1 MPAFLGMMRRF
12 EDRWYCDTST
22 ECDSSPYAAVMSA
35 SPWYTGLAKTDL
47 PMYGDGSVS
56 HVANEE
62 DFFGAG
68 ASPCPPLLPSRGALP
83 SFTFPWCP
91 PLLPSRGA
99 LPSFT
104 FPFSHRPLL
113 APLRQNADRSE
124 VFQTDT
130 AAKDA
135 DRYRVADTALSDT
148 HRKYHFVL
156 LHFTDADSQVRA
168 IALTLEPSP

>member
-22 ECDSSPYAAVMSA
+22 DCDSSPYAAVMSA

-68 ASPCPPLLPSRGALP
+68 ARDALPFYLPVVPSLLLPSRGALP
-83 SFTFPWCP
+83 SY
-91 PLLPSRGA
+91 
-99 LPSFT
+99 T

-113 APLRQNADRSE
+113 APLRQKT
-124 VFQTDT
+124 QTAPKSSRPT
-130 AAKDA
+130 LPP
-135 DRYRVADTALSDT
+135 RTPT
-148 HRKYHFVL
+148 
-156 LHFTDADSQVRA
+156 A
-168 IALTLEPSP
+168 IASPTRR